1 MANLGTRPR
10 TPSNATTTAPTRR
23 CSAPRPPGVPLCSRL
38 RLAALRPAL
47 RSPDCHP
54 SVCRRAVSPPSRPAP
69 TARSAV
75 RAEQRQW
82 VRRRGQRR
90 PLAAF
95 FPALFFPV
103 LFFAALR
110 GLLLPFA
117 SAWSRAF
124 LPAFLPAFFLSS
136 AAASAATTTVSAGDP
151 DAAARD
157 FLPLAFAPPP
167 STAADPGAIATPSA
181 RVSRVL
187 NPVPAR
193 KTGTTDAPTLIA
205 SPVRGLRPRRGARSR
220 RSKVPNPLNETRSP
234 RATLPSISSNTPL
247 TAATAVVRSPLSRS
261 VILAM
266 RSDLFTGASSISWQ
280 HGAVRW
286 ERTARSPKPRY
297 PRRHNTGPAVP
308 RTPAAAATPDCCR

>member
-10 TPSNATTTAPTRR
+10 TPSNATTTATTRR
-23 CSAPRPPGVPLCSRL
+23 HSAPRPPGVPLCSRL

-47 RSPDCHP
+47 RSRNCHP

-75 RAEQRQW
+75 LAEQRQW

-95 FPALFFPV
+95 FPALFF
-103 LFFAALR
+103 AALR
-110 GLLLPFA
+110 ALLLPFA
-117 SAWSRAF
+117 AAWSHAF

-136 AAASAATTTVSAGDP
+136 AAASAATTTVSPGDP
-151 DAAARD
+151 GAAARD
-157 FLPLAFAPPP
+157 FLTLAFGPPP
-167 STAADPGAIATPSA
+167 STAADPGDIGTPSA

-205 SPVRGLRPRRGARSR
+205 SPVRGLRPVRGARSR
-220 RSKVPNPLNETRSP
+220 RSKVPNPLNDTRSP
-234 RATLPSISSNTPL
+234 RATLPSISSSTPL
-247 TAATAVVRSPLSRS
+247 
-261 VILAM
+261 
-266 RSDLFTGASSISWQ
+266 
-280 HGAVRW
+280 
-286 ERTARSPKPRY
+286 
-297 PRRHNTGPAVP
+297 
-308 RTPAAAATPDCCR
+308 